1 SDPVDGFKGT
11 DYADYLAA
19 HPVPGGSEIGVVTV
33 AGEIVDGE
41 APAGTSGGDTISRI
55 ILDAVAQKNLKALVV
70 RVDSPG
76 GSAIASEKI
85 RQSLLVAKKA
95 DLPVIVSM
103 GNVAASGGYWIASAG
118 DRIFAEPATITGS
131 IGVFGIVP
139 TFEKTLAKWGVTADG
154 VTTTPLSGQPDVL
167 RGTNAVADQL
177 IQSGVNE
184 IYRRFTRLVSEQR
197 RIPMA
202 RVEEIAQGRVWDGGT
217 ARQIGLVDSFGSL
230 DDAIAEAA
238 KRAKLDPK
246 SVRPVYLD
254 RMPSWFELYA
264 ERFTGANEESSLPR
278 DAYSQLVQRQQ
289 VKLAAAMIEA
299 SNVAKGPAV
308 QVRCLSCPATP
319 KMRADTGLI
328 DRLIAKLR

>member
-1 SDPVDGFKGT
+1 
-11 DYADYLAA
+11 
-19 HPVPGGSEIGVVTV
+19 
-33 AGEIVDGE
+33 
-41 APAGTSGGDTISRI
+41 
-55 ILDAVAQKNLKALVV
+55 
-70 RVDSPG
+70 
-76 GSAIASEKI
+76 
-85 RQSLLVAKKA
+85 LLVAKKA